1 MPIRVLVVDDSA
13 LIRQVLSRI
22 INADPGIEVV
32 GFARDGVEA
41 LDKIIGLKPDVV
53 TLDIEMPRMNGLEC
67 LEKIMNTSP
76 LPVIIVSY
84 LAIEGAEHTLTALE
98 LGAVDFVTK
107 PSSTDPDEIST
118 IQNELIQKIKISASI
133 QRTKLKTTQ
142 LKGVTPLE
150 QPTPP
155 LKITNP
161 AGIKVI
167 AIGASTGGPRT
178 LSQLLSSFPKDF
190 PLGIVVAQH
199 MPKGFTTVFASRLD
213 ERCEMEVIEAETGQT
228 IKPGR
233 ILIAPSGYQ
242 TKIINKHNSIE
253 VEVSDQP
260 NLLFKPSVDLLFK
273 SVALTCQD
281 KSLAVI
287 LTGMGSDGAA
297 GMKELRSLGART
309 IAEAEESCVVYG
321 MPKAA
326 VELGGV
332 EYIENMPNIFNRIAD
347 ILS

>member
-1 MPIRVLVVDDSA
+1 MPIKVLVVDDSA

-22 INADPGIEVV
+22 INEDPEIEVI

-41 LDKIIGLKPDVV
+41 LDKIIALKPDVV

-67 LEKIMNTSP
+67 LGKIMNTSP

-84 LAIEGAEHTLTALE
+84 LAVEGAEHTLAALE
-98 LGAVDFVTK
+98 LGAVEFVTK
-107 PSSTDPDEIST
+107 PSSTDPDAIST
-118 IQNELIQKIKISASI
+118 IQNELTQKIKISATI
-133 QRTKLKTTQ
+133 PHAKLKTTHI
-142 LKGVTPLE
+142 GRPVTLE
-150 QPTPP
+150 KPIPP
-155 LKITNP
+155 VKVTNP
-161 AGIKVI
+161 AGIQVI

-178 LSQLLSSFPKDF
+178 LSYLLESFPKDF

-199 MPKGFTTVFASRLD
+199 MPKGFTKVFASRLN
-213 ERCEMEVIEAETGQT
+213 ERCEMEVIEAQTGDV

-242 TKIINKHNSIE
+242 TKVVKKHQSLE
-253 VEVSDQP
+253 VEVFDQP

-273 SVALTCQD
+273 SIALTCRD
-281 KSLAVI
+281 KALAVI

-321 MPKAA
+321 MPRTA
-326 VELGGV
+326 VEMGAV
-332 EYIENMPNIFNRIAD
+332 EYIDNLSNIFNRMID

>member
-1 MPIRVLVVDDSA
+1 MAIRVLVVDDSA

-22 INADPGIEVV
+22 INEDPEIEVI

-41 LDKIIGLKPDVV
+41 LDKVIALKPDVV
-53 TLDIEMPRMNGLEC
+53 TLDLEMPRMNGLEC

-84 LAIEGAEHTLTALE
+84 LAVEGAEHTLTALE

-107 PSSTDPDEIST
+107 PSSTDPDAIST
-118 IQNELIQKIKISASI
+118 IQTDLTQKIKISATI
-133 QRTKLKTTQ
+133 QRSKLKTTQ
-142 LKGVTPLE
+142 TKTIPSLE
-150 QPTPP
+150 PAIKR
-155 LKITNP
+155 LNITNP

-178 LSQLLSSFPKDF
+178 LSHLLELFPKGF
-190 PLGIVVAQH
+190 PLGIIVAQH
-199 MPKGFTTVFASRLD
+199 MPKDFTKVFASRLD
-213 ERCEMEVIEAETGQT
+213 EHCAMEVSEAKTGDT

-242 TKIINKHNSIE
+242 TKIVTRHHALE
-253 VEVSDQP
+253 VEVFDQP

-273 SVALTCQD
+273 SIALACQD
-281 KSLAVI
+281 KALAVI

-297 GMKELRSLGART
+297 GMKELRNLGSRT

-321 MPKAA
+321 MPRVA
-326 VELGGV
+326 VELGGA
-332 EYIENMPNIFNRIAD
+332 EYIDNLSNIFNRIID